1 MAERWSPPLQVR
13 ANGPGCRLS
22 LGGLSYGDGDTLQD
36 AADDLVRRLVN
47 LAMCTRSSGMTF
59 STEVAPDPRWLE
71 FLWELGE
78 IAARGGDIRHRL
90 FGSPGRSGAL
100 D

>member
-1 MAERWSPPLQVR
+1 VAERWSPPLQVR
-13 ANGPGCRLS
+13 ANGLGCRLS

-36 AADDLVRRLVN
+36 AADDLVRRLLN

-59 STEVAPDPRWLE
+59 SPEMAPEPRWLD

-78 IAARGGDIRHRL
+78 IAGRGGDIRHRL